1 MAGEKGLYPARD
13 GGALMFLRQIGDG
26 TCHPI
31 ITDIRGPQIQM
42 PPCNRA
48 EFRMALH
55 AENMVID
62 VIHGVRTIACAAK
75 MGGPFGK
82 RGDLILMKMDQL
94 HRFPVRHP
102 ARVLASVTSQVP
114 TPKPSGHLMHLPP
127 SASAIT

>member
-31 ITDIRGPQIQM
+31 ITDIRGPQIQQ
-42 PPCNRA
+42 CRRVISA

-62 VIHGVRTIACAAK
+62 VIHGIRTIACAAK

-82 RGDLILMKMDQL
+82 RGNLILMKMDQP
-94 HRFPVRHP
+94 H
-102 ARVLASVTSQVP
+102 
-114 TPKPSGHLMHLPP
+114 
-127 SASAIT
+127 